1 MRLCVP
7 AASDDGLAAP
17 VSGHFG
23 RAPYFAFIDTGTGEV
38 EMVANPGHDHA
49 HPPDFVIG
57 RGLDALAARGMG
69 RGAFTRFQAA
79 GVALYVTD
87 AADVAGTLEA
97 FRAGSLR
104 AMAEADVHA
113 GGHHHGHAGHGHG
126 HHHA

>member
-7 AASDDGLAAP
+7 ATSGDDRTAR

-23 RAPYFAFIDTGTGEV
+23 RAPYFAFIDTETGAV
-38 EMVANPGHDHA
+38 EMVENPGHDHA

-104 AMAEADVHA
+104 PMGEGDVHA
-113 GGHHHGHAGHGHG
+113 GGHHG
-126 HHHA
+126 HHHGPGHQHAH